1 MFTKALNVPLIEM
14 SMCLSNALDLVSS
27 RVVDHHKR
35 VAYIACSIAAELGM
49 PEDEREILMLAGLL
63 HDIGAIS
70 AKDRLETLQFEL
82 ENPDFHA
89 ELGYRLIRT
98 FDLFLDVAQLV
109 RYHHVPWD
117 NGNGGSRWGQPVS
130 GSSHILHLADRIAV
144 LIDKKRE
151 ILGQTDRIK
160 KTIVSGSGNKFVPEY
175 VNAFIRLSE
184 KESFWFDTVSP
195 SISDILRAMTGMS
208 SIVLTYDLL
217 HGMIKLFGRI
227 IDFRSRFTATHSSG
241 VATTASA
248 LARLAGMNKSDCAVM
263 RIAGYLH
270 DLGKLAVPAE
280 ILEKPGKLSI
290 VEANIIKNHPYHTYR
305 IIATVRGLDTIN
317 QWASFHH
324 ECIDGRGYPFHHSGA
339 EISLGSRIMA
349 VADVF
354 TALSEDRPY
363 RPGMSKQDA
372 LRTMQTMAGRAAL
385 DGDLVSLV
393 GRKYEEINAM
403 RVASQTEESGE
414 YAEFGAGIA

>member
-1 MFTKALNVPLIEM
+1 M

-35 VAYIACSIAAELGM
+35 VAYIACSIAAEMGM
-49 PEDEREILMLAGLL
+49 PEDEREVLMLAGLL

-70 AKDRLETLQFEL
+70 ARDRIETLQFEL

-89 ELGYRLIRT
+89 ELGYRFIRT

-109 RYHHVPWD
+109 RFHHVPWD
-117 NGNGGSRWGQPVS
+117 NGRGGSRLGQPVPD
-130 GSSHILHLADRIAV
+130 SSHVLHLADRIAV

-151 ILGQTDRIK
+151 ILCQTDRIK
-160 KTIVSGSGNKFVPEY
+160 KAIRCGSGSKFVPEY
-175 VNAFIRLSE
+175 VDAFIRLSE

-195 SISDILRAMTGMS
+195 AISDILKAMTGTS

-241 VATTASA
+241 VAATASA
-248 LARLAGMNKSDCAVM
+248 LARMAGMKRSDCDVM

-280 ILEKPGKLSI
+280 ILEKPGRLSVAETNI
-290 VEANIIKNHPYHTYR
+290 VKNHPYHTYR
-305 IIATVRGLDTIN
+305 IIGTVRGLDTIN
-317 QWASFHH
+317 QWASLHH
-324 ECIDGRGYPFHHSGA
+324 ECIDGRGYPFHHCGD

-363 RPGMSKQDA
+363 RPGMSRHDA
-372 LRTMQTMAGRAAL
+372 LQTMQTMAGRSAL

-393 GRKYEEINAM
+393 GRRYGEINAM

-414 YAEFGAGIA
+414 YEEFGAGLSQA